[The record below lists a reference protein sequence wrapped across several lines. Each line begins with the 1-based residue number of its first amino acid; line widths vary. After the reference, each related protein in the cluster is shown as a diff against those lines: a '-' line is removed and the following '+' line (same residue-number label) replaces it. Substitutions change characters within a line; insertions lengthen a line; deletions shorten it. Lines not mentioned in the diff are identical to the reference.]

1 MKKFIQTIYKQIS
14 ILHLRWQTKILIS
27 FIYKDTLSSRGHLA
41 ISERNLLLLCWGLKI
56 FYEEN
61 LSGLIYKQN
70 KRRCGRKELVLSE
83 HKLEEIRCLL
93 AQGWSL
99 DAIAGRDRLMNHSER
114 VSTKILYKLLKQG
127 IIDSNL

>member
-1 MKKFIQTIYKQIS
+1 MGEKN
-14 ILHLRWQTKILIS
+14 
-27 FIYKDTLSSRGHLA
+27 SSYR
-41 ISERNLLLLCWGLKI
+41 
-56 FYEEN
+56 
-61 LSGLIYKQN
+61 
-70 KRRCGRKELVLSE
+70 E

-114 VSTKILYKLLKQG
+114 VSTKTLYKLLKQG

>member
-1 MKKFIQTIYKQIS
+1 MKYIS
-14 ILHLRWQTKILIS
+14 
-27 FIYKDTLSSRGHLA
+27 
-41 ISERNLLLLCWGLKI
+41 LC
-56 FYEEN
+56 
-61 LSGLIYKQN
+61 IYKQN

-99 DAIAGRDRLMNHSER
+99 NAIAGRDRLMNHSER

>member
-1 MKKFIQTIYKQIS
+1 MKIGKDKVYTYYRLFKQGQSVEEIYS
-14 ILHLRWQTKILIS
+14 
-27 FIYKDTLSSRGHLA
+27 
-41 ISERNLLLLCWGLKI
+41 N
-56 FYEEN
+56 
-61 LSGLIYKQN
+61 YKQN

-114 VSTKILYKLLKQG
+114 VSTKTLYKRLKQG

>member
-1 MKKFIQTIYKQIS
+1 MRSMFTPLLGNGVHSSEHGEQSSFTGGWSPSDFRKKSTPP
-14 ILHLRWQTKILIS
+14 
-27 FIYKDTLSSRGHLA
+27 
-41 ISERNLLLLCWGLKI
+41 LLGIKI

-99 DAIAGRDRLMNHSER
+99 NAIAGRDRLMNHSER
-114 VSTKILYKLLKQG
+114 VSTKTLYKLLKQG

>member
-1 MKKFIQTIYKQIS
+1 MSYHHITIPQLTNIEVNYYLGINARECSRRMKIKKDKVYMYYRLFKQGLSVEEIYS
-14 ILHLRWQTKILIS
+14 
-27 FIYKDTLSSRGHLA
+27 
-41 ISERNLLLLCWGLKI
+41 N
-56 FYEEN
+56 
-61 LSGLIYKQN
+61 YKQN